1 MYFLGDLEML
11 STTVPEK
18 EKVSLD
24 TAWKIVFVA
33 AFGWFFVVALYI
45 ALGLDWLAQTD
56 AVMFWASSQ
65 NLGDFSGFIM
75 PAYPVMLFLLSQ
87 VFPFVPPVIY
97 MQAICLVAYLISV
110 YVVYVILHELKISIA
125 WQGALVF
132 AFFPLIGL
140 TYTVAPRV
148 NALSNLFM
156 VLAILFYLRNQ
167 PTGLIISLALLLLL
181 HKSAWVSVGLI
192 VLIGLVERKIKLW
205 MLVPI
210 ALPLIIYWLMG
221 VAHYGELTWI
231 IDMNVSEQVNST
243 STLPFMDGL
252 LGSYVAGLAGSLPDL
267 IKGML
272 VSMWFG
278 LALFLLATGIWR
290 RQLILL
296 SVILP
301 IIFWSLVLNNYQI
314 LSTLVYT
321 SFIAIPMAVYLHEKG
336 FDWLKK
342 TNLWIGIL
350 ALCLLSQVG
359 FAVYAAK
366 YFF

>member
-1 MYFLGDLEML
+1 
-11 STTVPEK
+11 
-18 EKVSLD
+18 
-24 TAWKIVFVA
+24 
-33 AFGWFFVVALYI
+33 
-45 ALGLDWLAQTD
+45 
-56 AVMFWASSQ
+56 
-65 NLGDFSGFIM
+65 
-75 PAYPVMLFLLSQ
+75 
-87 VFPFVPPVIY
+87 
-97 MQAICLVAYLISV
+97 
-110 YVVYVILHELKISIA
+110 
-125 WQGALVF
+125 
-132 AFFPLIGL
+132 
-140 TYTVAPRV
+140 
-148 NALSNLFM
+148 
-156 VLAILFYLRNQ
+156 
-167 PTGLIISLALLLLL
+167 
-181 HKSAWVSVGLI
+181 
-192 VLIGLVERKIKLW
+192 
-205 MLVPI
+205 
-210 ALPLIIYWLMG
+210 
-221 VAHYGELTWI
+221 
-231 IDMNVSEQVNST
+231 VNST